1 MIYRGKSTI
10 AIPPGETIIEM
21 MDDRKIARSE
31 LAPRMNMSEQQ
42 LNRLL
47 DGKVPVT
54 PQISSKL
61 EKVFGIP
68 AYFWLNLE
76 AIYRKDIAKI
86 ARESHSRHNPSI
98 SVGI

>member
-1 MIYRGKSTI
+1 MIYRGKNTI

-21 MDDRKIARSE
+21 MDDRKITRSE
-31 LAPRMNMSEQQ
+31 LASHMNMSEQQ

-47 DGKVPVT
+47 NGKVPVT
-54 PQISSKL
+54 PQISSRL
-61 EKVFGIP
+61 EKVFGMP

-86 ARESHSRHNPSI
+86 ARETHSRHGTSLSI
-98 SVGI
+98 GI

>member
-1 MIYRGKSTI
+1 MIYRGKNTI

-21 MDDRKIARSE
+21 MDARKITRSE
-31 LAPRMNMSEQQ
+31 LASHMNMSEQQ

-54 PQISSKL
+54 PQISSRL
-61 EKVFGIP
+61 EKVFGMP

-86 ARESHSRHNPSI
+86 ARETHSRHGTSLSI
-98 SVGI
+98 GI

>member
-10 AIPPGETIIEM
+10 AIPPGETIVEM

-31 LAPRMNMSEQQ
+31 LAARMNMSEQQ

-86 ARESHSRHNPSI
+86 AREAHGRHGTSL
-98 SVGI
+98 SVGM